1 MSMSRMLLSIKPEH
15 VANIISGI
23 KRYEFRKVRCR
34 DNISS
39 IIIYATSPV
48 MRVIG
53 EVEILD
59 VIEDIPKIVWNKTAD
74 YAGIS
79 SIFFNKYYEG
89 KNKAVAYRL
98 GKVNVYK
105 EPRLLNEY
113 GVKAAPQSFIY
124 LS

>member
-1 MSMSRMLLSIKPEH
+1 
-15 VANIISGI
+15 
-23 KRYEFRKVRCR
+23 
-34 DNISS
+34 
-39 IIIYATSPV
+39 

-89 KNKAVAYRL
+89 KSKAVAYRL
-98 GKVNVYK
+98 GKINVYK